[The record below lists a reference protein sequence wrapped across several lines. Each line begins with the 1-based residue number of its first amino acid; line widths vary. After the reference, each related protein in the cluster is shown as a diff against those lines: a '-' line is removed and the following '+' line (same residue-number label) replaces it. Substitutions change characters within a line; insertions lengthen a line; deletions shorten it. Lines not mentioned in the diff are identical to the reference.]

1 MTTTTGSNNG
11 GAHRNET
18 GAGERHVVVVGGG
31 LAGLS
36 SAVELSSHG
45 VRVTLVEANDHLG
58 GKMNVHEEGGFTFD
72 MGPTIITLPQVFRGI
87 VRRAGA
93 DPAEHCQLVD
103 LDPQWRCFY
112 EDGTV
117 IDLRRDPDRFARELD
132 ERFPDQ
138 RPGAGY
144 LRFMAYAR
152 RMFRLSEKVFFYK
165 DLGGIADLM
174 RSPPKEPGVLGDAM
188 AMRLHSTVAKT
199 IGKHVREPHVRQLC
213 EHFLQ
218 YVGSSPFLSP
228 AILSLIASAQ
238 ADNGCWYPLGP
249 GGSAPGGTRMIART
263 LETVAREAGVEVIT
277 GTRVVRIT
285 ERNGSVTGV
294 ELEDGRVN
302 GADAVVSNCDSQR
315 TYRDLLGGRQ
325 AAKAGKKIA
334 KKYEPACSGVVLYLG
349 LRAPYEHL
357 AHHNFLFSERSEAE
371 FEDIYTKGVP
381 ARDPTLYVAAPS
393 RTDPGQAPEFDG
405 VRGEAL
411 YVLIHTAYKR
421 EHVRWDGPGGL
432 LDWYRPI
439 VIDKMK
445 RMGMGDIEE
454 RIAVERCLT
463 PDGIERMYNA
473 EGGAIYGLASHGRLS
488 GGFKPRNRSS
498 AFAGLY
504 LAGGS
509 ANPGPGV
516 PMVLMSGVTAARS
529 VCEDLG
535 IETID
540 EELGAAE
547 PGDLPGGSAR
557 GEHVPMS
564 TARGAGD
571 AHGERD
577 LGGMPG
583 MRDQVS
589 GA

>member
-1 MTTTTGSNNG
+1 MTSTNG
-11 GAHRNET
+11 ARANGHSPKD
-18 GAGERHVVVVGGG
+18 RHAVVVGGG

-45 VRVTLVEANDHLG
+45 LRVTLVEANQHLG
-58 GKMNVHEEGGFTFD
+58 GKMNVLEERGFTFD

-93 DPAEHCQLVD
+93 HPADHCRLVD

-117 IDLRRDPDRFARELD
+117 IDLRRDPERFARELD
-132 ERFPDQ
+132 EQFPDQ
-138 RPGAGY
+138 RPGRGY
-144 LRFMAYAR
+144 QHFMDYAR

-174 RSPPKEPGVLGDAM
+174 RRPPKEPGVLGDVM
-188 AMRLHSTVAKT
+188 AMRLHSTVART
-199 IGKHVREPHVRQLC
+199 ISKHVREPHVRQLC

-218 YVGSSPFLSP
+218 YVGSSPFLAP

-249 GGSAPGGTRMIART
+249 DGSAPGGTRRIART
-263 LETVAREAGVEVIT
+263 LESLARDAGVEVIT
-277 GTRVVRIT
+277 GARVVRIT
-285 ERNGSVTGV
+285 QRNGAVTGV
-294 ELEDGRVN
+294 ELEDGRVID
-302 GADAVVSNCDSQR
+302 ADAVVSNCDAQR
-315 TYRDLLGGRQ
+315 TYRDLLTGPR
-325 AAKAGKKIA
+325 ARRAGKKIS
-334 KKYEPACSGVVLYLG
+334 KKYEPACSGLVLYLG
-349 LRAPYEHL
+349 LRASYEHL
-357 AHHNFLFSERSEAE
+357 SHHNFMFSEDSEAE
-371 FEDIYTKGVP
+371 FDDIYAKGVP

-393 RTDPGQAPEFDG
+393 KTDPAQAPAIDG
-405 VRGEAL
+405 VPGEAL

-445 RMGMGDIEE
+445 RMGMDDLDD
-454 RIAVERCLT
+454 RIVVERHLT

-488 GGFKPRNRSS
+488 GGFKPRNRST
-498 AFAGLY
+498 AFSGLY

-535 IETID
+535 IETLD
-540 EELGAAE
+540 DPLDAAE
-547 PGDLPGGSAR
+547 PGELPAGSAR
-557 GEHVPMS
+557 GEPQPRSAAPGPARADGAGVLGGRV
-564 TARGAGD
+564 RGA
-571 AHGERD
+571 
-577 LGGMPG
+577 
-583 MRDQVS
+583 
-589 GA
+589 